1 MWQLLKQS
9 DIAQAKQQL
18 RLRVDETLRRH
29 ADEMKG
35 LDHDQ
40 AELEALNRLLD
51 EFSRKFKTA
60 PDAPTQPVASIEPDE
75 PVPAIEPDEPAATIE
90 QDEPVAAIEQ
100 EQPVGAS
107 RGNEAAAPVMGP
119 AKNTVEKPSP
129 KARNPDPRG
138 RPQTN
143 FDAFSRAMEKAERGG
158 L

>member
-18 RLRVDETLRRH
+18 RRRVDETLRRH
-29 ADEMKG
+29 ADEMKS
-35 LDHDQ
+35 LDSDQ
-40 AELEALNRLLD
+40 AELEKLNRLLD
-51 EFSRKFKTA
+51 DFSRKFKTA
-60 PDAPTQPVASIEPDE
+60 PDAPTEPVA
-75 PVPAIEPDEPAATIE
+75 AIEADEPAAAIEADEPLPAIE
-90 QDEPVAAIEQ
+90 QDEPVAAIEP
-100 EQPVGAS
+100 EQPAGAS
-107 RGNEAAAPVMGP
+107 KPNEAVAPVMGST
-119 AKNTVEKPSP
+119 KNTVEKPSP